1 MNRPI
6 ENQTAYPESI
16 IFGKIDKNG
25 IEEVTCVQ
33 KKIKEDIVE
42 RTTQIFKLLGD
53 PTRFRM
59 LYLLEEEWNVN
70 AIALELNMEQS
81 AVSHQLKKLKQAKLV
96 KSRRVGKNMLYSQD
110 DSHVFE
116 ILEMA
121 VTHATH
127 TTHPEK

>member
-1 MNRPI
+1 M
-6 ENQTAYPESI
+6 
-16 IFGKIDKNG
+16 
-25 IEEVTCVQ
+25 Q

>member
-1 MNRPI
+1 M
-6 ENQTAYPESI
+6 SW
-16 IFGKIDKNG
+16 
-25 IEEVTCVQ
+25 VQ

-53 PTRFRM
+53 STRFRI
-59 LYLLEEEWNVN
+59 LYLLNDKEWNVN
-70 AIALELNMEQS
+70 AIAMELNMEQS

-96 KSRRVGKNMLYSQD
+96 KSRRDGKKMLYSQD

-116 ILEMA
+116 ILDMA

-127 TTHPEK
+127 THPE